1 MGGALVILA
10 RKVTEQEILWE
21 DQSAEGCRCLG
32 SLSLAMVVGNPGEA
46 DLVVDEA
53 AGDPGHEDDVA
64 GPDGDVVSTPLSFRL
79 LQYLVNSTLVE
90 ESRDN
95 RSQKITR

>member
-1 MGGALVILA
+1 MPGVAILS
-10 RKVTEQEILWE
+10 
-21 DQSAEGCRCLG
+21 DGCRR
-32 SLSLAMVVGNPGEA
+32 SWEA

-79 LQYLVNSTLVE
+79 LQYLVGSTLVE
-90 ESRDN
+90 ESRKI